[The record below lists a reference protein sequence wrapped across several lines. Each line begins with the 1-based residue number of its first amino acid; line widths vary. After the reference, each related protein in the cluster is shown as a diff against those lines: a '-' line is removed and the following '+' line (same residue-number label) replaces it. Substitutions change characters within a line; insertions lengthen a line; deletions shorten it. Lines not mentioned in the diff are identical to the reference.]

1 MLELKVY
8 NPEDS
13 FLKRIEWNYEELK
26 SYIEPISAEYAAS
39 VYTDDMIKKA
49 KEDRI
54 KLNKFKDALEA
65 EKSRVRKKVME
76 PYETFRLEVDDLT
89 AIIKKAI
96 DNIDGQVKGYE
107 ERLREEKTTKVR
119 EFYEDNIHD
128 IGKYLPFERVMQPRY
143 ALASTTMKSIKEE
156 ILALIQKVD
165 EGLAVLNEVDSPY
178 AGDMKKVFLE
188 TYDIGAAMAKR
199 NQLEAEEQNR
209 RIYQEELAR
218 RKAEQEAQRKAAA
231 ESVMAAGR
239 QENVQAA
246 PAGPVKAEE
255 PKMETVEEPVNVI
268 DFRVY
273 ATREQLMKLKGFLKE
288 NGIRFEPVPKQ

>member
-89 AIIKKAI
+89 ALSKKRSITLTARS
-96 DNIDGQVKGYE
+96 KAM
-107 ERLREEKTTKVR
+107 KSACVR
-119 EFYEDNIHD
+119 
-128 IGKYLPFERVMQPRY
+128 KRQPRSESSMRITSMT
-143 ALASTTMKSIKEE
+143 LASIFR
-156 ILALIQKVD
+156 
-165 EGLAVLNEVDSPY
+165 LNV
-178 AGDMKKVFLE
+178 
-188 TYDIGAAMAKR
+188 
-199 NQLEAEEQNR
+199 
-209 RIYQEELAR
+209 
-218 RKAEQEAQRKAAA
+218 
-231 ESVMAAGR
+231 
-239 QENVQAA
+239 
-246 PAGPVKAEE
+246 
-255 PKMETVEEPVNVI
+255 
-268 DFRVY
+268 
-273 ATREQLMKLKGFLKE
+273 
-288 NGIRFEPVPKQ
+288 

>member
-49 KEDRI
+49 KEDRT

-96 DNIDGQVKGYE
+96 DNIDGQVKAMKSAY
-107 ERLREEKTTKVR
+107 VR
-119 EFYEDNIHD
+119 
-128 IGKYLPFERVMQPRY
+128 KRQPRSGNSMRITSMT
-143 ALASTTMKSIKEE
+143 LASIFR
-156 ILALIQKVD
+156 
-165 EGLAVLNEVDSPY
+165 LNV
-178 AGDMKKVFLE
+178 
-188 TYDIGAAMAKR
+188 
-199 NQLEAEEQNR
+199 
-209 RIYQEELAR
+209 
-218 RKAEQEAQRKAAA
+218 
-231 ESVMAAGR
+231 
-239 QENVQAA
+239 
-246 PAGPVKAEE
+246 
-255 PKMETVEEPVNVI
+255 
-268 DFRVY
+268 
-273 ATREQLMKLKGFLKE
+273 
-288 NGIRFEPVPKQ
+288 

>member
-107 ERLREEKTTKVR
+107 ERLREEKTAKVR

-143 ALASTTMKSIKEE
+143 ALVSTSMKSI
-156 ILALIQKVD
+156 
-165 EGLAVLNEVDSPY
+165 
-178 AGDMKKVFLE
+178 
-188 TYDIGAAMAKR
+188 
-199 NQLEAEEQNR
+199 
-209 RIYQEELAR
+209 
-218 RKAEQEAQRKAAA
+218 
-231 ESVMAAGR
+231 
-239 QENVQAA
+239 
-246 PAGPVKAEE
+246 
-255 PKMETVEEPVNVI
+255 
-268 DFRVY
+268 
-273 ATREQLMKLKGFLKE
+273 
-288 NGIRFEPVPKQ
+288 